1 MVIVW
6 PILIP
11 NFITIAFCV
20 QEIRAIPGA
29 GSNRKF
35 AVAIAIAIVI
45 AIAIAIAMAMAIAI
59 AIAIAMAIPGAGSN
73 RKFAVGAAA
82 GKMPVGPSAAD
93 GWAGPRPSRADG
105 CRRLTGAPVGWVRA
119 RRGLTGAPVWR
130 VRARRGR

>member
-1 MVIVW
+1 MALTVY
-6 PILIP
+6 
-11 NFITIAFCV
+11 NTNS
-20 QEIRAIPGA
+20 EIIGC
-29 GSNRKF
+29 F
-35 AVAIAIAIVI
+35 ANVSKGESIAIAIVIVI
-45 AIAIAIAMAMAIAI
+45 AIAIAIAIAMAI

>member
-29 GSNRKF
+29 GSNRKI
-35 AVAIAIAIVI
+35 AQRRHSGGAIDIVIAIVIAIAIAIAIAIVI
-45 AIAIAIAMAMAIAI
+45 AIAIAMAMAMAI

-82 GKMPVGPSAAD
+82 GEMPVGPSAAD
-93 GWAGPRPSRADG
+93 GQVGFRAH
-105 CRRLTGAPVGWVRA
+105 
-119 RRGLTGAPVWR
+119 
-130 VRARRGR
+130 